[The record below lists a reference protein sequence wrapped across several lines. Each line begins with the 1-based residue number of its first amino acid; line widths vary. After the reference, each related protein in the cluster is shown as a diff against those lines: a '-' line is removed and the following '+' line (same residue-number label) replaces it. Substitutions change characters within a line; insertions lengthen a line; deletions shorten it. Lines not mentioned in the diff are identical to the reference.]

1 MDLSDEELVE
11 LAQEGSRPAFASL
24 IERHKAA
31 VFSMALRIVGNREDA
46 EEAAQDTFVRAFR
59 ALERFRRDAKFST
72 WLYRIAMNVCLT
84 KARQSRLDVTSIDA
98 SMDEDDDSVPLQI
111 PDQGDN
117 PDQLVERSEFR
128 ERIRALIASLPP
140 RYSAVLT
147 LYHIQNL
154 SYEEISQ
161 TLDLPIGT
169 VKAHLFRARNALKK
183 LALTAFEPQ
192 ELL

>member
-24 IERHKAA
+24 IARHKAA

-46 EEAAQDTFVRAFR
+46 EEAAQDAFVRAFR
-59 ALERFRRDAKFST
+59 ALDRFRQDAKFST
-72 WLYRIAMNVCLT
+72 WLYRITTNVCLT

-98 SMDEDDDSVPLQI
+98 SMDDDNDSAPLQI
-111 PDQGDN
+111 PDQDDN
-117 PDQLVERSEFR
+117 PDELIERSEFKNR
-128 ERIRALIASLPP
+128 VRALISALPP
-140 RYSAVLT
+140 KYSAALT
-147 LYHIQNL
+147 LYHIQDL

-192 ELL
+192 ELR